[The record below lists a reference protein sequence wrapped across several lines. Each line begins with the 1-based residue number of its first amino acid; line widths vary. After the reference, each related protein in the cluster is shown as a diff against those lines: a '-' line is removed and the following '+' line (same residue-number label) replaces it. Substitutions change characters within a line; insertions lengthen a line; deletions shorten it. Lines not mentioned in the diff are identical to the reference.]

1 MLREVKLAVAEDLV
15 KMAAGEELDDGEAQ
29 DVKFFLICCKV
40 KDNTGQ
46 AMKVEKHFEKVCTVL
61 VLGADQEFKTELKVQ
76 LTTTLKSLDYYDSLL
91 EGEGGADVDPILVCI
106 ANVGDGDMHT
116 FAEDTNLG
124 AIVQSA
130 PEIAGEGSGLADAF
144 LKKYASLAKVK
155 YGGSAPSAYKDLDM
169 ADTKECCR
177 FSCALA

>member
-1 MLREVKLAVAEDLV
+1 M
-15 KMAAGEELDDGEAQ
+15 
-29 DVKFFLICCKV
+29 
-40 KDNTGQ
+40 
-46 AMKVEKHFEKVCTVL
+46 
-61 VLGADQEFKTELKVQ
+61 LGADQEFKTELKVQ

-116 FAEDTNLG
+116 FAEDINLG

-144 LKKYASLAKVK
+144 LKKYASLGKVK